1 MRTYEDYKK
10 EVYEDACAYID
21 ANLGYLD
28 EDDLYYELV
37 NSDSITGN
45 SSGSYFCNSYK
56 AREACSSVVFDEDFY
71 NSYQFNFGD
80 TDNIAYYLRRGPEI
94 FDVIVRCTALDDVYD
109 DVIDYYEEVMAREG
123 AKPDGN

>member
-1 MRTYEDYKK
+1 MYCAVLWDGTTGTYFHEW
-10 EVYEDACAYID
+10 ETIE
-21 ANLGYLD
+21 
-28 EDDLYYELV
+28 
-37 NSDSITGN
+37 
-45 SSGSYFCNSYK
+45 GSAGCIHLL
-56 AREACSSVVFDEDFY
+56 EGDDEDFY
-71 NSYQFNFGD
+71 NSYQFKFGD